1 MEKYHRA
8 IFERIPEEKRL
19 RILDAAIA
27 EFAANGFPRANI
39 NVIAQKA
46 GISIGAM
53 YKYFGSKEDLF
64 LTIIEQAHGL
74 LAGVLDEIDRSPG
87 DIFEKLEK
95 MVRAVQTYAR
105 RFPELHQIYLDM
117 TSEGLSHLSRKLSGK
132 METVSARF
140 YEKMIRQA
148 IKKGV
153 VGQELDPQV
162 AALCIDNLILMLQ
175 YSYTS
180 DYFKERMK
188 IFLGPEAL
196 DADEKMVQGVMG
208 FIRGALTMSSPPF

>member
-1 MEKYHRA
+1 MEKYHKDT
-8 IFERIPEEKRL
+8 FTRIPEEKQR
-19 RILDAAIA
+19 RILDAAVA

-64 LTIIEQAHGL
+64 LTIIERAHGL
-74 LAGVLDEIDRSPG
+74 LADVLEEIDRSPG
-87 DIFEKLEK
+87 DIFQKIEK
-95 MVRAVQTYAR
+95 MVRAAQTYAR
-105 RFPELHQIYLDM
+105 QFPELHQIYLDM

-140 YEKMIRQA
+140 YEKLIRMAMEQGMVGR
-148 IKKGV
+148 GV
-153 VGQELDPQV
+153 DPHV
-162 AALCIDNLILMLQ
+162 TALCLDNLILMLQ

-188 IFLGPEAL
+188 IFLGPDAL
-196 DADEKMVQGVMG
+196 DDDEKMVQGLMG
-208 FIRGALTMSSPPF
+208 FIRGALRGAVQPG